1 MMKEVPTHIA
11 PPHDM
16 SKVACPKCIA
26 ADFGNPCF
34 AQDSYTA
41 LNKPKSVDHWLQ
53 NAKAINA
60 LPTAILPSPPTF
72 TILNC
77 DMSAPQDVGDIVVL
91 LDPDCAMI
99 QPMNM

>member
-1 MMKEVPTHIA
+1 MKEVPTHIA

-26 ADFGNPCF
+26 ADFGNLCF

>member
-26 ADFGNPCF
+26 ADFGNLCF

-53 NAKAINA
+53 NAKAINERFTHRHLA
-60 LPTAILPSPPTF
+60 LTF
-72 TILNC
+72 RLHY
-77 DMSAPQDVGDIVVL
+77 PKL
-91 LDPDCAMI
+91 
-99 QPMNM
+99 